1 MIIKI
6 FDKNQF
12 ILLRNLSPMIKK
24 KYRLPREIFDKI
36 EVVLASDTLGRTGFV
51 VVVLEPL
58 TSGNDATQIQ
68 DILNFYPHQLKMQDN
83 IQNLSVKEQDTWLT
97 KGREWFMD
105 AWKVKRESSYIY
117 IIYSMML
124 DTLYGGR

>member
-6 FDKNQF
+6 FDKNQL

-68 DILNFYPHQLKMQDN
+68 DILNFYPHQMKMQDN
-83 IQNLSVKEQDTWLT
+83 IQNLSVKEQGTWLT

>member
-6 FDKNQF
+6 YDKNQL

>member
-6 FDKNQF
+6 FDKNQL

-58 TSGNDATQIQ
+58 TSGNDVTQIQ
-68 DILNFYPHQLKMQDN
+68 DILNFYPHQMKMQDN
-83 IQNLSVKEQDTWLT
+83 IQNLSVKEQGTWLT

-105 AWKVKRESSYIY
+105 VWKVKRESSYIY

>member
-6 FDKNQF
+6 FDKNQL

-51 VVVLEPL
+51 AVVLEPL

>member
-6 FDKNQF
+6 FDKNQL

>member
-6 FDKNQF
+6 FDKNQL

-58 TSGNDATQIQ
+58 TSGNDVTQIQ
-68 DILNFYPHQLKMQDN
+68 DILNFYPHQMKMQDN
-83 IQNLSVKEQDTWLT
+83 IQNLSVKEQGTWLT